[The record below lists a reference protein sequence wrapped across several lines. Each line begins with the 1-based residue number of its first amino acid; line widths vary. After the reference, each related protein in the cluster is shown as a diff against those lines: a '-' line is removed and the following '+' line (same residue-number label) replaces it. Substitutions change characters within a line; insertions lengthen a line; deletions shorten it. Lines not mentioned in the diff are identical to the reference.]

1 MVVVMVPW
9 RKVAFVHGLY
19 KEVLPDGMVFGIT
32 SALIKVYNFI

>member
-9 RKVAFVHGLY
+9 RKVTLVYGLY

-32 SALIKVYNFI
+32 SALKKV